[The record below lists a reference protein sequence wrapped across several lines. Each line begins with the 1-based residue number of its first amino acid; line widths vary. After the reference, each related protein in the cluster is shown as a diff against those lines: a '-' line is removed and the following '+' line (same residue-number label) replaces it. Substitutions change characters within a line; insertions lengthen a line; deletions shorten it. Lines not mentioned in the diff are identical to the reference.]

1 MPVEGCLCHAGMAG
15 VGHLGISMFCSEE
28 VMTPGQSVA
37 LLDTALG
44 SLCPLSFFD
53 SIVTAFTA
61 MGRRQDAAATAWV
74 GCLYA
79 EREIEVLMKLRAAW
93 ARGESASPR
102 EAARSVARG
111 HNILGDEL
119 SQRWRGRE

>member
-1 MPVEGCLCHAGMAG
+1 M
-15 VGHLGISMFCSEE
+15 SCSEE
-28 VMTPGQSVA
+28 LMTPGQFVA

-44 SLCPLSFFD
+44 SPCPLSFLD

-61 MGRRQDAAATAWV
+61 MEWRQDATATAWV

-79 EREIEVLMKLRAAW
+79 EREIEVLMKFHAAW

-111 HNILGDEL
+111 HHMLGDEL
-119 SQRWRGRE
+119 P